1 MTSVLSAA
9 DLRRTVRRL
18 ALEIIESA
26 HGTEELRLVGIHSG
40 GVHLARRLATT
51 IGELEGACPV
61 VGEMDIT
68 LYRDDLYTGLEKP
81 VTGETRIPFDVEG
94 ARVVL
99 IDDVLFTG
107 RTVRAALGLLMD
119 YGRPDWIKLAVLVDR
134 GHRELPIEANFI
146 GRRVETAV
154 HDRVTVGFVEDGS
167 DADGVF
173 LGRSS

>member
-1 MTSVLSAA
+1 MRQLLTSPDPKRS
-9 DLRRTVRRL
+9 VRRL
-18 ALEIIESA
+18 PNEILEA
-26 HGTEELRLVGIHSG
+26 TEGLEDLRLVGIHTG
-40 GVHLARRLATT
+40 GVHLAQRLSET

-81 VTGETRIPFDVEG
+81 SLGDTRIPFDVDG

-99 IDDVLFTG
+99 VDDVLFTG

-134 GHRELPIEANFI
+134 GGRELPIHADFV
-146 GRRVETAV
+146 GRRVEAAKG
-154 HDRVTVGFVEDGS
+154 DRVTVAFTEAGCETDGIFVG
-167 DADGVF
+167 G
-173 LGRSS
+173 